1 MNPDVI
7 DVALVMTVLRPGNY
21 DARADKPSEELLKLV
36 SFFSDACLNG
46 VGMLNAFEGNL
57 KGHLHRKPRGASR
70 PQWNLI
76 AHTRLPKLH

>member
-21 DARADKPSEELLKLV
+21 DRRADKPSEELLKLV

-46 VGMLNAFEGNL
+46 VGMLNASEGNL
-57 KGHLHRKPRGASR
+57 KGHMHGKPRGASR
-70 PQWNLI
+70 P
-76 AHTRLPKLH
+76 